1 MNNQHKLLS
10 KAIRESLFRGNVLF
24 HGAIWASVFAAALAS
39 GSLSA
44 QDADEADDEED
55 ESSLL
60 LEEQT
65 VVKNYVEVG
74 IGNVSNP
81 SYRFG
86 RYTGLEDDGLFPVVN
101 LDIYSRGP
109 WDGDDAGYWRLT
121 GRNLGIDSR
130 DILFE
135 AGRQGA
141 WNFHIG
147 FDQIPH
153 YQLDDTQTIFN
164 GAGSTNLTL
173 PAGWV
178 PGQNTATMTQL
189 VPNLRTFAIEHERE
203 RFDIGGDVNF
213 LSGWNFEVNY
223 NLEQKDG
230 NKTIALTH
238 GNSGGNP
245 RAVIAP
251 EPVDYETRTVDAV
264 LSYADST
271 KQLTFGYYGSFFEN
285 GNNSLVWQNPYSSI
299 NGWTPTAQVGYPN
312 GQGQMHLEP
321 DNDFHQLNLSGG
333 WNFSRTTRLSGVVSF
348 GRGTQDQ
355 AFLPYTINPLLAAT
369 ITQPLPVNS
378 LDGEVDTT
386 HIALKFTTR
395 PFDTLALGASYKYD
409 ERDNKTHH
417 HEFVYIGGD
426 SLAQNTGLTSI
437 QRRINEPKSYEDQYF
452 KLDANWNASDW
463 LRVTGEARWRQTERP
478 HQEREEIEEDL
489 YTLNFAVDTGGY
501 VSGGLRMSS
510 SDRDGGSEYLGYTTF
525 IGGYSPG
532 YYNNVVPFV
541 DGFPFENHP
550 DLRKFNQADRER
562 LDGEIYASFM
572 PVEEV
577 SLSASVSYAED
588 DYNNSLKGLTFSRVS
603 AYNVD
608 VAWAPRAGLTAYAFA
623 SEERYKNDQDGSSFG
638 GATRGTQIYDPARS
652 WNVRSRDHVFTW
664 GAGIN
669 TKLLEDKLTLGF
681 DWVDSAADSD
691 VYTTVGSGLT
701 ARPLPTSVS
710 DLTSASLYG
719 DYAWRRNIV
728 FRLRFAYEQFDSTDW
743 AVDNAPPNQMANV
756 ISMGG
761 SSPDYDVWVTTF
773 SVGYRF

>member
-1 MNNQHKLLS
+1 MNIQHKLLS
-10 KAIRESLFRGNVLF
+10 KAIREVLSRGTLWA
-24 HGAIWASVFAAALAS
+24 AILAAALAS
-39 GSLSA
+39 GSLCA
-44 QDADEADDEED
+44 QEADEADDEAD
-55 ESSLL
+55 DTDLM

-65 VVKNYVEVG
+65 VVKNYVEIG
-74 IGNVSNP
+74 LGNVSDS

-86 RYTGLEDDGLFPVVN
+86 RYTGMEDEGLFPVVN
-101 LDIYSRGP
+101 VDIFRRGP
-109 WDGDDAGYWRLT
+109 WDSDDAGYWRVT
-121 GRNLGIDSR
+121 GRNLGLDSR
-130 DILFE
+130 DLLVE

-153 YQLDDTQTIFN
+153 YQTEDTQTVFQ

-173 PAGWV
+173 PTGWV
-178 PGQNTATMTQL
+178 PGQTTATMTQL
-189 VPNLRTFAIEHERE
+189 VPNLRTFGIEHKRE
-203 RFDIGGDVNF
+203 RFDIGGDIV
-213 LSGWNFEVNY
+213 LPSGWSFEVNY

-230 NKTIALTH
+230 NKTIALTI

-245 RAVIAP
+245 RAIIAP
-251 EPVDYETRTVDAV
+251 EPVDYETRTVDAA
-264 LSYADST
+264 LSFADTT
-271 KQLTFGYYGSFFEN
+271 KQLTLGYYGSFFDN
-285 GNNSLVWQNPYSSI
+285 GNNSLIWQNPYSTIS
-299 NGWTPTAQVGYPN
+299 GWTPTAQVGYPN

-333 WNFSRTTRLSGVVSF
+333 WSFSKTTRLSGDISF

-369 ITQPLPVNS
+369 ITQPLPVDS

-386 HIALKFTTR
+386 HIALRFTTR
-395 PFDTLALGASYKYD
+395 PFDSLTLGASYKFD

-417 HEFVYIGGD
+417 YEFVYIGGD
-426 SLAQNTGLTSI
+426 SLAQNVAATSG
-437 QRRINEPKSYEDQYF
+437 QRRYNEPKSYQDEYF
-452 KLDANWNASDW
+452 KLDGNWNASDW

-478 HQEREEIEEDL
+478 HQEREEIDEDL
-489 YTLNFAVDTGGY
+489 YTLNFAIDTGGFLN
-501 VSGGLRMSS
+501 GGLRMSS
-510 SDRDGGSEYLGYTTF
+510 SDRDGGSEYLGYETL
-525 IGGYSPG
+525 IGGYAPG
-532 YYNNVVPFV
+532 YYNTLVPFV

-562 LDGEIYASFM
+562 LDGELYASFM

-577 SLSASVSYAED
+577 SVSASVSYAED

-608 VAWAPRAGLTAYAFA
+608 VAWAPSSAISAYAFA

-638 GATRGTQIYDPARS
+638 GATRGVQIYDPARA
-652 WNVRSRDHVFTW
+652 WNVKSRDYVFTY
-664 GAGIN
+664 GLGVNA
-669 TKLLEDKLTLGF
+669 KFMEDKLTVGV

-691 VYTTVGSGLT
+691 VLTTVGSGLT
-701 ARPLPTSVS
+701 RANLPTSTS

-728 FRLRFAYEQFDSTDW
+728 FRLRFAYEQFESTDW

-761 SSPDYDVWVTTF
+761 SSPDYEVWVTTF

>member
-10 KAIRESLFRGNVLF
+10 QAIRESLFRGTL
-24 HGAIWASVFAAALAS
+24 WASVFAAALAS

-44 QDADEADDEED
+44 QEADEADDEAD
-55 ESSLL
+55 DTSLL

-65 VVKNYVEVG
+65 VVKNYVEIGV
-74 IGNVSNP
+74 GNVSDS

-86 RYTGLEDDGLFPVVN
+86 RYTGLEDEGLFPVVN
-101 LDIYSRGP
+101 LDIFRRGA
-109 WDGDDAGYWRLT
+109 WDGSDASYWRLT
-121 GRNLGIDSR
+121 GNNLGIDSR
-130 DILFE
+130 DLSFE
-135 AGRQGA
+135 AGRQGS
-141 WNFHIG
+141 WNFHLG

-153 YQLDDTQTIFN
+153 YQLDDTQTIFQ
-164 GAGSTNLTL
+164 GAGSNNLTL

-178 PGQNTATMTQL
+178 AGQTTATMTQL

-213 LSGWNFEVNY
+213 MSGWNFEVNY
-223 NLEQKDG
+223 NQEQKDG
-230 NKTIALTH
+230 NKTIGLTM

-245 RAVIAP
+245 RAIIAP
-251 EPVDYETRTVDAV
+251 EPVDYETQTIDAV
-264 LSYADST
+264 LSFADTT
-271 KQLTFGYYGSFFEN
+271 KQFSFGYYGSFFDN
-285 GNNSLVWQNPYSSI
+285 GNNSLVWQNPYATI
-299 NGWTPTAQVGYPN
+299 NGWTTAAQVGYPT

-333 WNFSRTTRLSGVVSF
+333 WNFSRSTRLSGDISF

-386 HIALKFTTR
+386 HIALRFTTMA
-395 PFDTLALGASYKYD
+395 FDSLALGASYKYD

-426 SLAQNTGLTSI
+426 SLAQNTAATSG
-437 QRRINEPKSYEDQYF
+437 QRRFNEPKSWEDQYF
-452 KLDANWNASDW
+452 KLDANWTATDW
-463 LRVTGEARWRQTERP
+463 LRVNGEARWRTTERP
-478 HQEREEIEEDL
+478 HQEREEIDEDL
-489 YTLNFAVDTGGY
+489 YTLNFSVDTGGY
-501 VSGGLRMSS
+501 WNGGLRMSS
-510 SDRDGGSEYLGYTTF
+510 SDRDGGSDYLGYITL
-525 IGGYSPG
+525 IGGYAPG
-532 YYNNVVPFV
+532 YYNTLQPFV

-562 LDGEIYASFM
+562 LDGELYASFA

-577 SLSASVSYAED
+577 SVSASVNYAED
-588 DYNNSLKGLTFSRVS
+588 DYDNSILGLTFSRVS
-603 AYNVD
+603 SYNID
-608 VAWAPRAGLTAYAFA
+608 VAWAPTAGISAYAFA
-623 SEERYKNDQDGSSFG
+623 SEERYKNDQDGRSFVG
-638 GATRGTQIYDPARS
+638 GATRPVSAFDPNRV
-652 WNVRSRDHVFTW
+652 WNVKSRDYVFTY
-664 GAGIN
+664 GFGVN
-669 TKLLEDKLTLGF
+669 SKFLEDKLTVGL

-691 VYTTVGSGLT
+691 VLTTVAAGLT
-701 ARPLPTSVS
+701 RADLPTSES

-719 DYAWRRNIV
+719 DYAWRRNLV
-728 FRLRFAYEQFDSTDW
+728 FRLRVAYEEFDSTDW
-743 AVDNAPPNQMANV
+743 AVDNAPPNQLANV
-756 ISMGG
+756 ITMGG